1 MPSCSP
7 RELGTKLSQ
16 SSTDLIATGGQDG
29 GNTTSYSQR
38 AMETETVDVVVN
50 LNASHGQ
57 GETTPLGTPIA
68 MEAKMIVSDDDF
80 NAGNTT
86 LSAPSAM
93 ETVNVESSR
102 GLNARHG
109 EGCEQDETIKLGTP
123 SEMETKMIVL
133 SEDLAVGKTSL
144 STLSAIEIV
153 TVESSGDMIAGK
165 TTSGTTPRVEEMEL
179 VDAGGDSIAEQNQWT
194 LSQSSMDLI
203 ATGGQDGGN
212 TTSYSQRA
220 METETV
226 DVVVN
231 LTASHGQGET
241 TPLGTPIAMEAKM
254 IVSDEDFTAG
264 NTTLS
269 APSAMETV
277 NVESSGGLNARHGEG
292 CEQDETIKLGTPSE
306 METKMIVLSED
317 LAVGKTSLSTLS
329 AIEIVTVESS
339 GDMIA
344 GKTTSGTTPRVVEM
358 ELVDAGGDSIAEQN
372 QDHGQDNETKFSI
385 SREKETETV
394 VFRADLMG
402 TLKPIF
408 GKGGNR
414 TSGTPRAVKNKMAK
428 TNVESI
434 TRCKRVCERGVIEKG
449 PSSPEG
455 KATDKKRESPFP
467 ERASSSKRGARR
479 GMQGTLNQPT
489 QKRARIQEKNNEIC
503 DPGPR
508 SIMEEGPSSLPERQ
522 ATNNKR
528 GSLWLER
535 VRSCTRGTKR
545 GMQDT
550 SSQPTQKRVRIVE
563 QNQEVNNPG
572 PSSIMENSPSS
583 LERQAANKKRGS
595 PSSDR
600 VRSCKKTTFLWL
612 IDSKIIKEDERVSYR
627 SDTIEK
633 PLAGRITRGGILC
646 SCCQEEISMW
656 TFENHAGS
664 TLRQPYKHIYIHRKR
679 KTLRKCLIDVWQHA
693 REQKRRQMFLFVPK
707 ETDADQDDDVCAV
720 CGDGGDLICCDRCPS
735 TYHLSCINIET
746 VPQNDWFCPYCVC
759 KYCGLVVD
767 LVVEKKRYY
776 EKKEGFKCSQCDKKY
791 HWECFEKYEKDSSKL
806 TKPSRSYCGRGC
818 QGIYAKMGVYLGIR
832 NDYSA
837 KYSWR
842 VIRLME
848 TYKNNPAYMNLF
860 LENNSK
866 VALTW
871 MLMNEAFEKIT
882 DRKTGINV
890 VRSIVYSCK
899 SNLSRIDFSRFYM
912 FVLEEDDAIIAAASI
927 RFHGSRIAEM
937 PLIATEMTRRGQGVC
952 QELMRVIESF
962 LCNLK
967 VKNLIIPSAVETCDM
982 WKRKYNFTEVSE
994 ELKKEISS
1002 YKIVMFPCAVRL
1014 YKDLSASIAEIKIDL
1029 EPQTEHAE
1037 VTARLE
1043 HGPSHQED

>member
-1 MPSCSP
+1 
-7 RELGTKLSQ
+7 
-16 SSTDLIATGGQDG
+16 
-29 GNTTSYSQR
+29 
-38 AMETETVDVVVN
+38 
-50 LNASHGQ
+50 
-57 GETTPLGTPIA
+57 
-68 MEAKMIVSDDDF
+68 
-80 NAGNTT
+80 
-86 LSAPSAM
+86 
-93 ETVNVESSR
+93 
-102 GLNARHG
+102 
-109 EGCEQDETIKLGTP
+109 
-123 SEMETKMIVL
+123 
-133 SEDLAVGKTSL
+133 
-144 STLSAIEIV
+144 
-153 TVESSGDMIAGK
+153 
-165 TTSGTTPRVEEMEL
+165 
-179 VDAGGDSIAEQNQWT
+179 
-194 LSQSSMDLI
+194 
-203 ATGGQDGGN
+203 
-212 TTSYSQRA
+212 
-220 METETV
+220 
-226 DVVVN
+226 
-231 LTASHGQGET
+231 
-241 TPLGTPIAMEAKM
+241 
-254 IVSDEDFTAG
+254 
-264 NTTLS
+264 
-269 APSAMETV
+269 
-277 NVESSGGLNARHGEG
+277 
-292 CEQDETIKLGTPSE
+292 
-306 METKMIVLSED
+306 
-317 LAVGKTSLSTLS
+317 
-329 AIEIVTVESS
+329 
-339 GDMIA
+339 
-344 GKTTSGTTPRVVEM
+344 
-358 ELVDAGGDSIAEQN
+358 
-372 QDHGQDNETKFSI
+372 
-385 SREKETETV
+385 
-394 VFRADLMG
+394 
-402 TLKPIF
+402 
-408 GKGGNR
+408 
-414 TSGTPRAVKNKMAK
+414 
-428 TNVESI
+428 
-434 TRCKRVCERGVIEKG
+434 
-449 PSSPEG
+449 
-455 KATDKKRESPFP
+455 
-467 ERASSSKRGARR
+467 
-479 GMQGTLNQPT
+479 MQGTLNQPT

-508 SIMEEGPSSLPERQ
+508 SIMEEGPSSLPGRQ

-528 GSLWLER
+528 GSLWLEG
-535 VRSCTRGTKR
+535 VRSCKRGTKR

-563 QNQEVNNPG
+563 QNKEVNNPG
-572 PSSIMENSPSS
+572 PNSIMEISPSS
-583 LERQAANKKRGS
+583 LERQAANMKRGS

-612 IDSKIIKEDERVSYR
+612 IDSKIINEDERVSYR
-627 SDTIEK
+627 SATIEK

-693 REQKRRQMFLFVPK
+693 REQKRRRMFLFVPK
-707 ETDADQDDDVCAV
+707 ETDVDQDDDVCSV

-791 HWECFEKYEKDSSKL
+791 HWECFEKYEKDSSKQ

-832 NDYSA
+832 KDYSA

-842 VIRLME
+842 VIRVME
-848 TYKNNPAYMNLF
+848 TYKNNPEYMNLF

-866 VALTW
+866 VAVTW

-927 RFHGSRIAEM
+927 RFHGSGIAEM
-937 PLIATEMTRRGQGVC
+937 PLIATEVTRRGQGVC
-952 QELMRVIESF
+952 KELMRVIESF

-1002 YKIVMFPCAVRL
+1002 YKIVMFPGAVRL
-1014 YKDLSASIAEIKIDL
+1014 YKDLSASIAEIEIDL